1 MTAQLETQIK
11 VLTSKALIS
20 RKKQHRLPASLKAG
34 APPLQSTHGAIAYL
48 RYISNKSKRGGAARM
63 KTYSGSRTMDG
74 IQVLVDGAPLDERTD
89 IKEFTD
95 LGFEWTY
102 EGASPAQLALAM
114 LADHLGDDEKA
125 LAHYEPFMREIVANF
140 DNDWE
145 MTSEDIEAALTQI
158 AKHPA

>member
-1 MTAQLETQIK
+1 
-11 VLTSKALIS
+11 
-20 RKKQHRLPASLKAG
+20 
-34 APPLQSTHGAIAYL
+34 
-48 RYISNKSKRGGAARM
+48 M

-74 IQVLVDGAPLDERTD
+74 IQVLVDGAPLDDRTD

-102 EGASPAQLALAM
+102 EGAAPAQLALAM

-125 LAHYEPFMREIVANF
+125 LALYEPFMREIVANF

>member
-1 MTAQLETQIK
+1 
-11 VLTSKALIS
+11 
-20 RKKQHRLPASLKAG
+20 
-34 APPLQSTHGAIAYL
+34 
-48 RYISNKSKRGGAARM
+48 M

-74 IQVLVDGAPLDERTD
+74 IRVLVDGAPLDDRTD

-102 EGASPAQLALAM
+102 EGAAPAQLALAM
-114 LADHLGDDEKA
+114 LADHLGNDEKA
-125 LAHYEPFMREIVANF
+125 LGLYEPFMREIVANF